1 MVDGSMFFEEKLED
15 IWGREGERVD
25 LGMSPVVAA
34 RELRKR
40 TPKAPVSI
48 WQSGVEKV
56 AGLLGRTQ
64 KR

>member
-1 MVDGSMFFEEKLED
+1 
-15 IWGREGERVD
+15 
-25 LGMSPVVAA
+25 MSPVVAA
-34 RELRKR
+34 RELRNR